1 MTLLLRPDGPACDE
15 SAASSPVDRA
25 VALGASS
32 GPTPVWQGRSGLGA
46 DRTGRRAGLG
56 VLIGSFAVAL
66 LLLVG
71 ASMAFA
77 QAPAVAEAGAVADA
91 AR

>member
-1 MTLLLRPDGPACDE
+1 MTLTLRPDGPTCDE
-15 SAASSPVDRA
+15 PDASIPVDRA
-25 VALGASS
+25 VALDASS
-32 GPTPVWQGRSGLGA
+32 GPTPVWHGRSGLGA

-77 QAPAVAEAGAVADA
+77 QTPATVSAAVAVDA